1 MSARSITWNS
11 VARAITWNSVVGI
24 AAVTVAASGAVV
36 VAEHQTPLHVVGVG
50 ANPWFADPSVSPDGK
65 PTLPDL
71 SSVEQVIGTQ
81 QAWANGATGKGVDVA
96 VIDSGVTP
104 VQGLGAPNKVV
115 YGPDLSFDSQDP
127 HTAFLDGFGH
137 GTAVASIIAGND
149 GSSDGFQ
156 GVAPD
161 ARIVSVKVG
170 ASNGAVDV
178 SQLIAGIDWV
188 TQHANDNGMNIRVIN
203 LSLGTDSLQSYV
215 LDPLAH
221 AAEAAWRHG
230 IVVVAA
236 VGNAGAKTV
245 ADPASDPYLLAVGAE
260 DPAGTVKTD
269 DDFVAPYSNAGN
281 STRRPDVLAPGSY
294 IVGLRDPGSTLDTQ
308 FPGARVGDRFFR
320 GSGTSEAAAVVS
332 GAVADL
338 LSARPGLTNDQVK

>member
-161 ARIVSVKVG
+161 ARIVSVV
-170 ASNGAVDV
+170 
-178 SQLIAGIDWV
+178 
-188 TQHANDNGMNIRVIN
+188 H
-203 LSLGTDSLQSYV
+203 
-215 LDPLAH
+215 
-221 AAEAAWRHG
+221 
-230 IVVVAA
+230 
-236 VGNAGAKTV
+236 
-245 ADPASDPYLLAVGAE
+245 
-260 DPAGTVKTD
+260 
-269 DDFVAPYSNAGN
+269 
-281 STRRPDVLAPGSY
+281 
-294 IVGLRDPGSTLDTQ
+294 
-308 FPGARVGDRFFR
+308 FPGVFDCAFVLPLCA
-320 GSGTSEAAAVVS
+320 S
-332 GAVADL
+332 
-338 LSARPGLTNDQVK
+338 LSVI